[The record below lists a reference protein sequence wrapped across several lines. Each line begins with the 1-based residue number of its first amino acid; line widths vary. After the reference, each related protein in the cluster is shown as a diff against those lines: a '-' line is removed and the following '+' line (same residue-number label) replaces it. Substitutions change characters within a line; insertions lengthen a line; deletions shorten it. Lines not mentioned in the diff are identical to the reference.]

1 MERKEKKHL
10 QHKIDQ
16 FTGLTSLRDVA
27 ALLDVKP
34 SNLAYLLYHAHKSRD
49 GLYKVI
55 KLKKKKG
62 GEREIHIPSGGLK
75 QIQSR
80 LNKHLQAVYWEK
92 KSAHG
97 FILKKSIITNANNH
111 KRKKYV
117 LNIDLKDFFP
127 SINFGRVYGLFMAQ
141 PYGLPKG
148 AAKVIAQIA
157 CTDKCLPQ
165 GAPCSPII
173 SNMICS
179 YLDHCLEKY
188 AAEHSLHYTRYADD
202 ITFSTNLPLFPE
214 DVCTVDENRM
224 ITLGTSLI
232 EIIEK
237 NGFQI
242 NQDKIGL
249 YDKQFR
255 QEVTGIV
262 VNRFVNVP
270 RSFIRNTRAMLDKW
284 RRKGIDAAQKEYNE
298 KYKHINSKGE
308 SVNFHKALL
317 GKINFIRDVRK
328 NKANS
333 GYIKK
338 WSPSGQAP
346 PDIADKFY
354 REFSYLYLRD
364 LPDVAVQTEGK
375 TDWMHI
381 KTAFNAINED
391 SKYSFLL
398 SFFDI
403 HNKYLPGGDKNLLGF
418 AEKIK
423 SGRLPDFG
431 RLTILIFDRDDNCII
446 KKHTENN
453 KDKFVQWS
461 ENVYSIILPRECSEA
476 EKFSIEFL
484 YKRDEIGKRD
494 SNKRK
499 LFFSDEFEENGEYKK
514 NKKLTLAK
522 INKYNGLV
530 RVVEDP
536 VVYKKKNYTMS
547 KNDFAKM
554 VMGKKTPF
562 DNLSFKKFKPLFDLI
577 ATICDKHK
585 HETSS
590 QNPTPTS

>member
-10 QHKIDQ
+10 QHRIDQ
-16 FTGLTSLRDVA
+16 FTSLTSLKEVA
-27 ALLDVKP
+27 NLLAVKP
-34 SNLAYLLYHAHKSRD
+34 SSLAYILYHAHENRD

-62 GEREIHIPSGGLK
+62 GEREIHIPSDRLK
-75 QIQSR
+75 RIQSQ
-80 LNKHLQAVYWEK
+80 LNKYLQDVYWEK
-92 KSAHG
+92 KSVHG
-97 FILKKSIITNANNH
+97 FVKKRSIITNANEH
-111 KRKKYV
+111 KHKKYI

-127 SINFGRVYGLFMAQ
+127 SINFGRIYGLLMAK

-157 CTDKCLPQ
+157 CTDKFLPQ
-165 GAPCSPII
+165 GSPCSPII

-188 AAEHSLHYTRYADD
+188 AAKHSLHYTRYADD
-202 ITFSTNLPLFPE
+202 ITFSTNLSSFPE
-214 DVCTVDENRM
+214 EVCTIAGNKKVVLGDE
-224 ITLGTSLI
+224 LI
-232 EIIEK
+232 SIIEK
-237 NGFQI
+237 NGFQV
-242 NQDKIGL
+242 NQEKIGL
-249 YDKQFR
+249 YNKQFR

-284 RRKGIDAAQKEYNE
+284 RKKGIHAAQKEYDE
-298 KYKHINSKGE
+298 KYKHINSKGA
-308 SVNFHKALL
+308 SISFHNALL

-354 REFSYLYLRD
+354 REFSWLYLRD
-364 LPDVAVQTEGK
+364 LPEVAVQTEGK

-381 KTAFNAINED
+381 KAAFEAINVD
-391 SKYSFLL
+391 GKYPFPL

-403 HNKYLPGGDKNLLGF
+403 HNKYLPGGDKNLLGL

-423 SGRLPDFG
+423 AGRLPDFE
-431 RLTILIFDRDDNCII
+431 RLTVLIFDRDDKEII
-446 KKHTENN
+446 KRHTENN
-453 KDKFVQWS
+453 KDKHVQWS
-461 ENVYSIILPRECSEA
+461 KNVYSIILPKECSKA

-494 SNKRK
+494 KNKRK
-499 LFFSDEFEENGEYKK
+499 LFFSDEFEESGEYKK
-514 NKKLTLAK
+514 NKKLVLSK
-522 INKYNGLV
+522 PNKYKDMV
-530 RVVEDP
+530 KVVEDP
-536 VVYKKKNYTMS
+536 VVYKNKNYTMS

-554 VMGKKTPF
+554 VMGKKPPF
-562 DNLSFKKFKPLFDLI
+562 NNLSFKKFEPLFDLI
-577 ATICDKHK
+577 AAVYTKHK
-585 HETSS
+585 
-590 QNPTPTS
+590 NKTPT